1 MPYVKISDPNIIDL
15 SAWQQVINVVNQHS
29 DTLSAITNNFGLQ
42 GSGVT
47 NWNGETEIYEEFNA
61 GSQKILYGKFRI
73 DTRSGDNKDSSTN
86 NDRMFYQTITFD
98 NEIVG
103 TASFAAKPVVTVTP
117 ALLASVIDGTAPT
130 IRNTGLVCTVIG
142 ITQFGFTVRV
152 IKTREF
158 IEEQNSSPDNPK
170 PVAFFDIN
178 WIAIGP
184 K

>member
-15 SAWQQVINVVNQHS
+15 TAWQQVINVINQHS

-47 NWNGETEIYEEFNA
+47 NWNDEVEIYEEFNA
-61 GSQKILYGKFRI
+61 GSQKILYGKFVI
-73 DTRSGDNKDSSTN
+73 DTRTGDAKDSSTN

-98 NEIVG
+98 NETVG
-103 TASFAAKPVVTVTP
+103 TASFSAKPIVTVSASLPGSVVTT
-117 ALLASVIDGTAPT
+117 D
-130 IRNTGLVCTVIG
+130 RNVGLVCTVIA
-142 ITQFGFTVRV
+142 ITDTDFTVRV
-152 IKTREF
+152 INTRELTA
-158 IEEQNSSPDNPK
+158 ELGSTVDDPK
-170 PVAFFDIN
+170 PVFYFHIN